1 MYKMRSEAKRLTKER
16 KVTAGTYFK
25 IETHTLR
32 VYRKLTDKDYV
43 MWVKTIDLQ
52 KHLCHRNLCHVAI
65 KKVKTFCG
73 AKHLTKEQ
81 VKKFRK
87 KNESME
93 VYTFVKIL
101 LLK

>member
-16 KVTAGTYFK
+16 KVTAETYFK
-25 IETHTLR
+25 TETHTLR
-32 VYRKLTDKDYV
+32 VYRKLTDEDYV
-43 MWVKTIDLQ
+43 VWVKTIDLQ